1 MTNNAGS
8 KRRRRAK
15 AREENEPY
23 VRAQSGR
30 TAPRRDVDDAQTAL
44 AELNLLLDAAEQ
56 AYRQDDD
63 PHRKQAGYSA
73 ASRLY
78 EQLAGRTDDPTW
90 KHAARMAGLMFSVLG
105 ARTRWAHGIPTITP
119 RAELELL
126 GLGVCENCG
135 RPWQVDDA
143 AESCEQCPRLRFGPT
158 PQSAEE
164 AAQLGSGEPVALR
177 ELLGRRDGEADR

>member
-1 MTNNAGS
+1 MTQNAGS
-8 KRRRRAK
+8 KRRRRVK
-15 AREENEPY
+15 AREGNEFY

-30 TAPRRDVDDAQTAL
+30 TGSRRDVDGASAVS
-44 AELNLLLDAAEQ
+44 AELSLLLDEAEQ

-63 PHRKQAGYSA
+63 PYLKQAGFSA

-78 EQLAGRTDDPTW
+78 EQLAGGTDDPTW

-119 RAELELL
+119 RAEAELL
-126 GLGVCENCG
+126 GLGACEGCG

-143 AESCEQCPRLRFGPT
+143 AELCEQCPRLRFGPT
-158 PQSAEE
+158 PQSADE
-164 AAQLGSGEPVALR
+164 AVRLGSGEPVSLR
-177 ELLGRRDGEADR
+177 ELVVRNDADQ